1 LAAVVW
7 IGRSLAGFRDVEHL
21 EEQSMAKTDAWGEP
35 EPRDPRSSPH
45 QGTRVVEERRLAAW
59 IGKSLVVQGKV
70 ISNQDLT
77 IDGQVEG
84 TIELGQ
90 HGLTIGAGAKIKANL
105 VAKTITISGAVTG
118 NVTATEKVDVRSTGI
133 VEGDIKAA
141 HLQMWEGA
149 LIRGRVDASGR
160 KTAAANREQHV
171 APPRQREDQ
180 DEPVSVHS

>member
-1 LAAVVW
+1 
-7 IGRSLAGFRDVEHL
+7 
-21 EEQSMAKTDAWGEP
+21 MAKTEAWGEP
-35 EPRDPRSSPH
+35 EPRDPRNASQ

-118 NVTATEKVDVRSTGI
+118 NVTATEKVDVRSTGV

-141 HLQMWEGA
+141 HLQMSEGA
-149 LIRGRVDASGR
+149 MIRGRVEAHG
-160 KTAAANREQHV
+160 KKAAAGNREQQVSRTPHH
-171 APPRQREDQ
+171 EDQ
-180 DEPVSVHS
+180 EEPVSVHS

>member
-1 LAAVVW
+1 
-7 IGRSLAGFRDVEHL
+7 
-21 EEQSMAKTDAWGEP
+21 MAKTEAWGEP
-35 EPRDPRSSPH
+35 EPRDPGNTSH

-141 HLQMWEGA
+141 HLQMSEGA
-149 LIRGRVDASGR
+149 MIRGRVDASGR
-160 KTAAANREQHV
+160 KAAAGNREQQASRTQQH
-171 APPRQREDQ
+171 EDQ
-180 DEPVSVHS
+180 AEPVSVHS

>member
-1 LAAVVW
+1 
-7 IGRSLAGFRDVEHL
+7 
-21 EEQSMAKTDAWGEP
+21 MAKTDSWGDP
-35 EPRDPRSSPH
+35 DPRDQRSTSH

-59 IGKSLVVQGKV
+59 IGKSLIVQGKV

-105 VAKTITISGAVTG
+105 AAKSITISGAVTG

-141 HLQMWEGA
+141 HLQMSEGA
-149 LIRGRVDASGR
+149 MIRGRVEASG
-160 KTAAANREQHV
+160 KKAAAANREQQ
-171 APPRQREDQ
+171 APRVQPRENRE
-180 DEPVSVHS
+180 EPSEVSA

>member
-1 LAAVVW
+1 
-7 IGRSLAGFRDVEHL
+7 
-21 EEQSMAKTDAWGEP
+21 MAKTEALLEP
-35 EPRDPRSSPH
+35 ELREQRSPSH

-118 NVTATEKVDVRSTGI
+118 NVTATEKVDVRSTGV
-133 VEGDIKAA
+133 VEGDIKTAY
-141 HLQMWEGA
+141 LQMSEGA
-149 LIRGRVDASGR
+149 MIRGRVEASGKR
-160 KTAAANREQHV
+160 AAAAHREQ
-171 APPRQREDQ
+171 
-180 DEPVSVHS
+180 PVSRAVNHEGHEEHEASPVGSSSRS